1 MGKLWANRPSRALA
15 ACALA
20 VVVGA
25 PAVLSSSAQAGGS
38 TDSRPRLSTVETS
51 PTQSAA
57 PRGQDSAF
65 LVTTESGF
73 NKLVVGLFALPGTD
87 AGSAPEGLRGRA
99 FNSAIGCAAASAAV
113 QWRLPG
119 SWLKVAK
126 LMKTAWAGKAIAGGF
141 SFRKVIGRQLLQ
153 TSITGTGLDL
163 AGIHV
168 CSEFAMWVNLLINSA
183 RSLKYNGQTHIV
195 LHVDGSEFTSLGL
208 WSCKVEPRWGPD
220 IDDLNRATT
229 ATYLDNWEG
238 PDASLWD
245 DACPTPD
252 DWDIPVKEFAVL
264 WQEKSF

>member
-1 MGKLWANRPSRALA
+1 MVKLWANRPSRALA

-25 PAVLSSSAQAGGS
+25 PAVLAGSAQAGS
-38 TDSRPRLSTVETS
+38 SADSRARMSSVDTS
-51 PTQSAA
+51 PVERPT
-57 PRGQDSAF
+57 PRREDSAF

-99 FNSAIGCAAASAAV
+99 FNSAVGCAGASAAI

-126 LMKTAWAGKAIAGGF
+126 LMKSAWAGKAIAGGF
-141 SFRKVIGRQLLQ
+141 SFRKVVGRQLLQ

-168 CSEFAMWVNLLINSA
+168 CSEFVMWVNLLINSA
-183 RSLKYNGQTHIV
+183 RSLEYNGQTHIV
-195 LHVDGSEFTSLGL
+195 LHVYGSEFTGLSL

-220 IDDLNRATT
+220 IDDLNRARK

-238 PDASLWD
+238 ADASLVGD
-245 DACPTPD
+245 GCPTPD
-252 DWDIPVKEFAVL
+252 DWDVPVKEFAVL
-264 WQEKSF
+264 WQEAPF